1 MEEAE
6 TIGLEDLQA
15 VGSVEADEVV
25 KETSTDLILGV
36 IIGQPGRN
44 VRPVENHDGKFK
56 STAKSSG

>member
-1 MEEAE
+1 M
-6 TIGLEDLQA
+6 
-15 VGSVEADEVV
+15 GSVEADEVV

>member
-1 MEEAE
+1 MEEAG
-6 TIGLEDLQA
+6 TNGLEDLQA

-25 KETSTDLILGV
+25 KEASTDLILGV

-44 VRPVENHDGKFK
+44 VRPVENHGGRFK